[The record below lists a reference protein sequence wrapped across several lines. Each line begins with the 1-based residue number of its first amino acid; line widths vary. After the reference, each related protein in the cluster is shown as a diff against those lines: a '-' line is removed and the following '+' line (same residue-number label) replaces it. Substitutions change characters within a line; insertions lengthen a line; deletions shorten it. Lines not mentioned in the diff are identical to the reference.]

1 MSSPVLA
8 LMSAQPK
15 TLWQRCKHIMAT
27 QLTLETKRDAF
38 DQLRVVEDALPEAL
52 EDGQVLFE
60 VDRFALTANNIS
72 YCHVGDLLGY
82 WRFFP
87 TGEEAWG
94 RVPAMGYATV
104 VKSAHAEVKVG
115 ERVWGFFPMSTH
127 LLINAGKANSYNFC
141 DISAHREGLAPIYA
155 QFQRAAS
162 NPIYEAAREEQDSLL
177 RGLYLTSWL
186 CEDALFDNAFYA
198 AKDCLITSASSKTSI
213 ALAQAVQARGVL
225 RSVGLTS
232 ARNKAFCEELG
243 CYDAVFTYDDIHK
256 LPAQTPAVSVDMAGD
271 RTVNM
276 ALHSHYGDQLRYACL
291 VGATHQDGPMGAG
304 EALPGPQPE
313 LFFAPAQAAKRSK
326 EWGASEMEKRIAT
339 SFVGFRRFADDWL
352 KIRHF
357 DGDSAAQEAFLKVLR
372 GEASPAEGYTVS
384 LRAG

>member
-1 MSSPVLA
+1 MG
-8 LMSAQPK
+8 
-15 TLWQRCKHIMAT
+15 T
-27 QLTLETKRDAF
+27 QLTLETNRSAF
-38 DQLRVVEDALPEAL
+38 DQLRVVEDALPETLQNGQAL
-52 EDGQVLFE
+52 LE

-72 YCHVGDLLGY
+72 YCHVGDMLGY

-87 TGEEAWG
+87 SGDEAWG

-104 VKSAHAEVKVG
+104 IQSAHPEVEVG

-127 LLINAGKANSYNFC
+127 LLINAGNANTYSFC
-141 DISAHREGLAPIYA
+141 DVSQHREGLAPIYA

-162 NPIYEAAREEQDSLL
+162 NAIYEASREEQDSLL

-186 CEDALFDNAFYA
+186 CEDALFDNDFYG

-213 ALAQAVQARGVL
+213 ALAQAVQARGVM

-232 ARNKAFCEELG
+232 PRNKDFCEQLG
-243 CYDAVFTYDDIHK
+243 CYDAVFCYDDIDS
-256 LPAQTPAVSVDMAGD
+256 LPADIPAVSVDMAGD
-271 RTVNM
+271 RAVNM

-291 VGATHQDGPMGAG
+291 VGATHQDGAMGG
-304 EALPGPQPE
+304 EEELPGPKPE
-313 LFFAPAQAAKRSK
+313 LFFAPYQAAKRSK
-326 EWGASEMEKRIAT
+326 EWGPSEMEKRIGT
-339 SFVGFRRFADDWL
+339 SFVGFRRFADEWL

-357 DGDSAAQEAFLKVLR
+357 DGSSAAQEAFLKVMR

-384 LRAG
+384 LRKA

>member
-1 MSSPVLA
+1 
-8 LMSAQPK
+8 
-15 TLWQRCKHIMAT
+15 MAM
-27 QLTLETKRDAF
+27 QLTLETRRDAF
-38 DQLRVVEDALPEAL
+38 DELRVVEDALPDAL
-52 EDGQVLFE
+52 NDGQVLLE

-87 TGEEAWG
+87 TADEAWG

-104 VKSAHAEVKVG
+104 VDSANSDVAVG

-127 LLINAGKANSYNFC
+127 LLIQAGDANPYSFC
-141 DISAHREGLAPIYA
+141 DVSAHREGLAPIYA
-155 QFQRAAS
+155 QFQRASS
-162 NPIYEAAREEQDSLL
+162 NAIYEQSREEQDSLL

-186 CEDALFDNAFYA
+186 CEDALFDNDFYG

-213 ALAQAVQARGVL
+213 ALAQAVQARGAL

-232 ARNKAFCEELG
+232 ARNKAFCEQLG
-243 CYDAVFTYDDIHK
+243 CYDAVFTYDDISK
-256 LPAQTPAVSVDMAGD
+256 LPKENSAVSVDMAGD
-271 RTVNM
+271 KAVNM
-276 ALHSHYGDQLRYACL
+276 ALHGHYGDQLRYACL
-291 VGATHQDGPMGAG
+291 VGATHQDGPMGGG
-304 EALPGPQPE
+304 ENLPGPQPE

-326 EWGASEMEKRIAT
+326 EWGASEMEKRIAV
-339 SFVGFRRFADDWL
+339 SFVDFRRFADSWL

-357 DGDSAAQEAFLKVLR
+357 NGGPAAKDAFLKVMR

-384 LRAG
+384 LRAN

>member
-1 MSSPVLA
+1 MTS
-8 LMSAQPK
+8 
-15 TLWQRCKHIMAT
+15 
-27 QLTLETKRDAF
+27 QLTLETRRDAF
-38 DQLRVVEDALPEAL
+38 DMLRVVETTLPDALEA
-52 EDGQVLFE
+52 GQVLLE

-87 TGEEAWG
+87 TDDEAWG

-104 VKSAHAEVKVG
+104 VKSEHADVKTG

-127 LLINAGKANSYNFC
+127 LLINAGLCNEYNFC
-141 DISAHREGLAPIYA
+141 DVSGHREGLAPIYA
-155 QFQRAAS
+155 QFQRAS
-162 NPIYEAAREEQDSLL
+162 KNPVYETSREEQDSLL

-186 CEDALFDNAFYA
+186 CEDALFDNDFYA

-213 ALAQAVQARGVL
+213 ALAHAVQARGAL

-232 ARNKAFCEELG
+232 SRNKAFCEELG
-243 CYDAVFTYDDIHK
+243 CYDTVFTYDEIGDMPK
-256 LPAQTPAVSVDMAGD
+256 LSAVSVDMAGD

-276 ALHSHYGDQLRYACL
+276 ALHSHYGDELRYACL

-304 EALPGPQPE
+304 ETLPGPQPE

-339 SFVGFRRFADDWL
+339 SFVNFRRFADDWL

-357 DGDSAAQEAFLKVLR
+357 DGDTAAQEAFLKVLR

-384 LRAG
+384 MRAG